1 MHHVKN
7 NIYIVTVPEEISVA
21 HTGDQWSEE
30 DKKWIDKIKEHIKL
44 EVLLLL
50 LIWGNLQ
57 IFPYKYKKG
66 AVLLPFL
73 YLSTWII

>member
-50 LIWGNLQ
+50 LI
-57 IFPYKYKKG
+57 
-66 AVLLPFL
+66 
-73 YLSTWII
+73 